1 MDTPQRKIYRVRLF
15 TAAKEEETSD
25 NFLFDDSFDI
35 SNSLDSALYAG
46 CELNNVTC
54 TPIRSS
60 TNLRTM
66 EQTCVEA
73 HVEELLNEVP
83 AVNSEVTTVNRL
95 CSPLSQLQRHLV
107 LSLHNSGRLQ

>member
-1 MDTPQRKIYRVRLF
+1 MFAGLAFCVTLSLTKLIIIIIIITKDLSCKVVYSSV
-15 TAAKEEETSD
+15 AKEETSD

-66 EQTCVEA
+66 EQTRQCRSSCGRIVKRSSRRE
-73 HVEELLNEVP
+73 
-83 AVNSEVTTVNRL
+83 
-95 CSPLSQLQRHLV
+95 QR
-107 LSLHNSGRLQ
+107 GEQP